1 MSDDSFQKQAL
12 ILAGGKGTRLK
23 PFTNNI
29 PKPLVPVGETP
40 ILEIILRQLSNAVF
54 KNITIAVGHLA
65 RLIQTFFGDGS
76 ELGLNISY
84 SLEKK
89 VMGTAGPIS
98 LINNL
103 KENFLVMNGDV
114 LTTLDYDKLQLFHVQ
129 NDNDITISTYKKE
142 LKIDLGVLEIQEGV
156 FNRYIEKPVYTY
168 DVSMGIYMLNR
179 FCYTP
184 LLICIYHYMTIISYC
199 FSYQL

>member
-1 MSDDSFQKQAL
+1 MSDDSSQKQAL

-40 ILEIILRQLSNAVF
+40 ILEIILRQLSNAGF
-54 KNITIAVGHLA
+54 KDITIAVGHLA

-142 LKIDLGVLEIQEGV
+142 LKILTNFGTLA
-156 FNRYIEKPVYTY
+156 RK
-168 DVSMGIYMLNR
+168 
-179 FCYTP
+179 
-184 LLICIYHYMTIISYC
+184 
-199 FSYQL
+199 